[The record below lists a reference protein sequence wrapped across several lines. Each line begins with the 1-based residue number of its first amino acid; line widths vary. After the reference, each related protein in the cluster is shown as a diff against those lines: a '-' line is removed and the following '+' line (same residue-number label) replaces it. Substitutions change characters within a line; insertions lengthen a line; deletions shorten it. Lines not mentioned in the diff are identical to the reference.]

1 MARSYLVPGWNWFI
15 QDQRLFF
22 GMQEVRSADVSTFQ
36 PLNEWWGKDAKRGY
50 CAGSVMSVADVKTFG
65 VLNSLYAKD
74 SRNAYTIKG
83 PIIGADVSTF
93 ATEGPTE
100 HAFNATNG
108 YAKDVRFVYHTIVGG
123 KACVIKGADAASFS
137 SRGNGYGADDSH
149 VYFERKKVP
158 GADPAKW
165 RHIRGPHSHSE
176 TNAYILGQR
185 IRGANGNCLESLPFL
200 RSQGYWSRD
209 DKGYYLWDKLSD
221 PEPYWKEFRECYIF
235 RGQVSKV
242 SLRWNTTESLDPMR
256 ADSWAI
262 ADHGWFFVDCKEW
275 IQKPD
280 LDVVETP
287 QIGVPF
293 RFGEGLYLKL
303 LAQRTWMDEDRIWIF
318 KPDQDSQR
326 VEKRIV
332 LFNAPRWWEYSS
344 LDQLDSIQKTIAAA
358 GA

>member
-22 GMQEVRSADVSTFQ
+22 GMQDLRRADVSTFQ
-36 PLNEWWGKDAKRGY
+36 PLNEWWGKDAKRVY
-50 CAGSVMSVADVKTFG
+50 LTSSEMRNADAETFC

-74 SRNAYTIKG
+74 VRNAYTIMG
-83 PIIGADVSTF
+83 RISGADVSTF
-93 ATEGPTE
+93 AAVGPTE

-108 YAKDVRFVYHTIVGG
+108 YAKDAQSVYHTIVGG
-123 KACVIKGADAASFS
+123 KPCVIKGADAASFT
-137 SRGNGYGADDSH
+137 SRGNGHGTDDSH

-185 IRGANGNCLESLPFL
+185 IRGANGNCLESLPIL
-200 RSQGYWSRD
+200 ETAEYWSRD
-209 DKGYYLWDKLSD
+209 DKGYYRWDKLSD
-221 PEPYWKEFRECYIF
+221 PESYWKQFRECYIF
-235 RGQVSKV
+235 RGNVSKV
-242 SLRWNTTESLDPMR
+242 SLKWNTTESLDPTR

-262 ADHGWFFVDCKEW
+262 ADHGWFFVNCKEW

-280 LDVVETP
+280 LDIVETP

-303 LAQRTWMDEDRIWIF
+303 LAQRTWMSEDRIWIF
-318 KPDQDSQR
+318 KAVQDCQR
-326 VEKRIV
+326 VEKRLV
-332 LFNAPRWWEYSS
+332 LINTKLWWEYSS
-344 LDQLDSIQKTIAAA
+344 LDQLNSLQRTIADA